1 MLDFFSPTNSFL
13 SLWEVL
19 FFSSLLFY
27 SFDFFS
33 NLLFCCFF
41 CCCFVWL
48 IFISS
53 FKFVWFFFFTSTA
66 VPVRTPF
73 DWWPC
78 RRADR
83 DIRICHVPPAAS
95 EAVSRDCWVRIWGC
109 GGSSDCKGRRWVPRG
124 RASTYHANW
133 PVMTRFRCAFETP
146 FLRRRPPLRP
156 PRRLRLLRRRPRPR
170 RRRRLLLCG
179 CRPPSAAPL
188 ETSAIFRIE
197 IPSVNNNNNN
207 KQLASELSRG
217 WSSCQLGRYRTIK
230 LKTCRALM

>member
-1 MLDFFSPTNSFL
+1 
-13 SLWEVL
+13 
-19 FFSSLLFY
+19 
-27 SFDFFS
+27 
-33 NLLFCCFF
+33 
-41 CCCFVWL
+41 
-48 IFISS
+48 
-53 FKFVWFFFFTSTA
+53 
-66 VPVRTPF
+66 
-73 DWWPC
+73 
-78 RRADR
+78 
-83 DIRICHVPPAAS
+83 
-95 EAVSRDCWVRIWGC
+95 
-109 GGSSDCKGRRWVPRG
+109 
-124 RASTYHANW
+124 
-133 PVMTRFRCAFETP
+133 MTRFRCAFETP

-197 IPSVNNNNNN
+197 IPSVNNNNN